1 MCTKNG
7 VLYKKNSQKV
17 GDSFKLKETEFINKL
32 NNLFDIAH
40 VNALNIMKIEND
52 KQFLI
57 NQRLP
62 GRIGCLGS
70 IDKKLLENENKA
82 EKRKYSEIEKL
93 TNRKLQHLNYNATEI

>member
-1 MCTKNG
+1 MYEEWRD
-7 VLYKKNSQKV
+7 LQKNSQKV

-32 NNLFDIAH
+32 NNLFNIAH
-40 VNALNIMKIEND
+40 VNALNIMKIKNN

-62 GRIGCLGS
+62 GRIDYFGD

-82 EKRKYSEIEKL
+82 KK
-93 TNRKLQHLNYNATEI
+93 T